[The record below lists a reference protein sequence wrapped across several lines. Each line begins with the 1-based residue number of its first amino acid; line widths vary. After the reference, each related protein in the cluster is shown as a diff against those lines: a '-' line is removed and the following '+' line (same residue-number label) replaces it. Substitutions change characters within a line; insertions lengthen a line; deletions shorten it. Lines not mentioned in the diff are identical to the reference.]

1 MLKGKGKRWRG
12 RGAWF
17 SNFAYDFPLLFFL
30 LFEGEEVKCQRYI
43 VLQLKEYVCG
53 KNSFLAKALVEGSI
67 YSSLFSK
74 NVFVSKSK
82 ECRSKLRE

>member
-1 MLKGKGKRWRG
+1 MEGERG
-12 RGAWF
+12 MVLQLCVRF
-17 SNFAYDFPLLFFL
+17 SSPFFL

-53 KNSFLAKALVEGSI
+53 KKSFLAKALVEGSI